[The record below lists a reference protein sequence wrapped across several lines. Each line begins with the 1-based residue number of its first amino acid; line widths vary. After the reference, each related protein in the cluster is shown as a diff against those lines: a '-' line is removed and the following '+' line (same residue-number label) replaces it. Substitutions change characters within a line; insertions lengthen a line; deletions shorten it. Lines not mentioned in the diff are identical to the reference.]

1 MNTSWTVCER
11 HGPPT
16 EFSGGTMSKLAK
28 KILVAG
34 VSACAWATVS
44 AADKAPTLGE
54 VLKASGL
61 DVTGYIDVSYT
72 HLSTDRGST
81 SYRAYD
87 TERSSFNL
95 HAVDLSVAS
104 LPASGFGGFFQVDF
118 GEDANTNASLGTGA
132 ADEVDVQ
139 EAYLQYAS
147 GNLSIVGGKF
157 ATSAGAEVIESPSN
171 TNFSRSLL
179 FRWAIPFTH
188 TGLRATVTPNDKFK
202 VFAGVNNG
210 WDVLRES
217 AAANGGADGKTAELG
232 FSATPIK
239 QLTLAA
245 SYHNGPE
252 AGTVEKG
259 DRSLLDVVATFNLTD
274 ALSLVVNVDRAEQ
287 DKATAAS
294 TKAKWSGTAA
304 YVNYKL
310 SDEWRLSARTESFND
325 KDGFRTGTIQKLKE
339 TTLTLANTPAKNVEL
354 RGEVRRDTS
363 NQEVFT
369 DGGALK
375 KNQSSLALEAI
386 YKF

>member
-1 MNTSWTVCER
+1 
-11 HGPPT
+11 
-16 EFSGGTMSKLAK
+16 MSKLAK

-34 VSACAWATVS
+34 VSACAWATVN
-44 AADKAPTLGE
+44 AADKVPTLGE
-54 VLKASGL
+54 VLKASGV
-61 DVTGYIDVSYT
+61 DVTGYVDVSYT

-95 HAVDLSVAS
+95 HTVDLSVAS

-118 GEDANTNASLGTGA
+118 GEDADVSASIGTRN
-132 ADEVDVQ
+132 DDQVDVQ

-210 WDVLRES
+210 WDVLKES
-217 AAANGGADGKTAELG
+217 ATGATVALGNNGGADGKTAELG

-239 QLTLAA
+239 LLTLAA

-259 DRSLLDVVATFNLTD
+259 DRSLLDVVATFNVTD
-274 ALSLVVNVDRAEQ
+274 ALSLVVNVDRGEQ

-294 TKAKWSGTAA
+294 TKAKWDGTAV
-304 YVNYKL
+304 YVNFKL

-325 KDGFRTGTIQKLKE
+325 KDGFRTGTVQKLKE
-339 TTLTLANTPAKNVEL
+339 TTLTVANTPSKNVEL

-363 NQEVFT
+363 NQAMFT